1 MSDTKEQAIYTFLIA
16 KVKEILPNKRQLR
29 NKFDLTD
36 NDDQF
41 LKDGF
46 SIVVGAGINNQTLN
60 NYFQSLSRTYT
71 ISITER
77 VEGRDR
83 DISKFEIA
91 EKELLAKK
99 EALISGLIT
108 YKGADKGYSEIRY
121 ESDNGVEAI
130 FGEKKNYLFTS
141 IDFIVTYGNKF

>member
-1 MSDTKEQAIYTFLIA
+1 MSDSKEQEIYTFLIA
-16 KVKEILPNKRQLR
+16 KVKEILPNKKQLK

-36 NDDQF
+36 NDDPF

-46 SIVVGAGINNQTLN
+46 SILIGAAQNDDTFN
-60 NYFQSLSRTYT
+60 NYLQTLSRTYT

-83 DISKFEIA
+83 DISRFEIA
-91 EKELLAKK
+91 EKELLSRK
-99 EALISGLIT
+99 ETLISGLVT
-108 YKGADKGYSEIRY
+108 YNKADRVYDGIKY

-130 FGEKKNYLFTS
+130 FTERKNYLVTS
-141 IDFIVTYGNKF
+141 IDFIVIYGNKF